1 MSDISSNNKRIAK
14 NTVMLY
20 IRMFVTM
27 CISLYTSRVI
37 LQTLGVEDYG
47 VYNVVGGFV
56 TMFGILTTSLSASI
70 SRFVTVELG
79 KGDIERQRVVF
90 STSIKIQLL
99 MSLIIIVVAECV
111 GTWFIMNQMQI
122 PEGRLAAAQ
131 WVFHCSIIS
140 FVISLLTVPFSAT
153 IIAHEHMSAVAY
165 IGILDAILKLSIV
178 YILTIVPIDKLIFYA
193 ILMVTVHLLVFII
206 YVIYS
211 KHKFSNSIGHSKFDK
226 KTFKEMW
233 GFAGWSFLG
242 NSAYIFN
249 TQGVNMVMNVFFGV
263 VVNAARGIANQIDSV
278 ISQFANNFTIAFRPQ
293 ITKLYAAGEKTEA
306 FILACRG
313 AKFSFLL
320 MYMIALPIILEI
332 NQILHIW
339 LGTPPENSAKFAVW
353 AILASLTTTLGNPL
367 LTLINAN
374 GDIKKYQIYITLVG
388 FLPFPLTWI
397 AYKLGGS
404 VILAY
409 VIYFIVYYILV
420 YVRLWL
426 VHEKT
431 GIPYSL
437 YLREAV
443 LRTHLVAIIALILPL
458 SITMFIEPSIIRL
471 LVTFV
476 VSVLSNIIACILI
489 GFTKNERKAIFA
501 KIENIFEKITK
512 R

>member
-1 MSDISSNNKRIAK
+1 
-14 NTVMLY
+14 
-20 IRMFVTM
+20 M

-37 LQTLGVEDYG
+37 LQSLGVEDYG

-111 GTWFIMNQMQI
+111 GTWFIINQMQI

-178 YILTIVPIDKLIFYA
+178 YILTIVPVDKLIFYA
-193 ILMVTVHLLVFII
+193 ILMVCVHLLICII

-211 KHKFSNSIGHSKFDK
+211 KHKFPNSIGHSKFDG

-263 VVNAARGIANQIDSV
+263 VVNAARGIAMQVTSAAQ
-278 ISQFANNFTIAFRPQ
+278 QFATSFTTALNPQ
-293 ITKLYAAGEKTEA
+293 ITKSFAAGDREYSFKLV
-306 FILACRG
+306 FQG
-313 AKFSFLL
+313 AKLSYFLL
-320 MYMIALPIILEI
+320 LLVSLPLILEAST
-332 NQILHIW
+332 ILNFW
-339 LGTPPENSAKFAVW
+339 LGIVPDYSVIFVQLVLVYGLSESISYTMVTLMLATGNIRNYQIIVGGCQMLNFPLSYVILKLGSPPE
-353 AILASLTTTLGNPL
+353 
-367 LTLINAN
+367 
-374 GDIKKYQIYITLVG
+374 Y
-388 FLPFPLTWI
+388 
-397 AYKLGGS
+397 
-404 VILAY
+404 
-409 VIYFIVYYILV
+409 
-420 YVRLWL
+420 
-426 VHEKT
+426 
-431 GIPYSL
+431 
-437 YLREAV
+437 
-443 LRTHLVAIIALILPL
+443 
-458 SITMFIEPSIIRL
+458 
-471 LVTFV
+471 TFV
-476 VSVLSNIIACILI
+476 VSICVAILCLFLRLIMLNRMVKLPI
-489 GFTKNERKAIFA
+489 GHFLHRVALKCFLVTLVAFILPSLVVIYNEPSFLRLLLTGFVSVFSVMFFALTLGCSANERKFILNKATTML
-501 KIENIFEKITK
+501 KSKLHK
-512 R
+512 G